1 MFGRRLSAAVTLG
14 AALVAVAA
22 CSSQGTPTAAST
34 STMPAPAQVID
45 SAKSAIASA
54 TAVHIKGSIAEGKDN
69 VALDLQLN
77 KDGSA
82 SGTIGEGGTA
92 IPLIV
97 ADKVYYV
104 KFTQAVL
111 QHLAGLSATSDA
123 GKLLLDKWVPST
135 SKMLSGSDM
144 VSGLKPLLDY
154 KSLFNDMLNQAGS
167 DAPKDAGTD
176 TVNGTDV
183 HVYTLA
189 DGTKLEV
196 TSTSP
201 YYPVRVIAPKSEGTG
216 QLDFTGWSQP
226 VKVSAPPASE
236 IYTGPGA

>member
-22 CSSQGTPTAAST
+22 CSSQGTPTAAPTDS
-34 STMPAPAQVID
+34 MPAPAQLID
-45 SAKSAIASA
+45 SVKSAIAGS
-54 TAVHIKGSIAEGKDN
+54 TAVHVKGSIAQSNDS
-69 VALDLQLN
+69 VSMDLQLN

-82 SGTIGEGGTA
+82 SGTIGEGGTT

-104 KFTQAVL
+104 KFTKAVL
-111 QHLAGLSATSDA
+111 ETNGVSATSDA
-123 GKLLLDKWVPST
+123 GKVLLDKWVPST
-135 SKMLSGSDM
+135 SKMLSSSDM

-154 KSLFNDMLNQAGS
+154 RSLFDDILTQSGS
-167 DAPKDAGTD
+167 TTPKDSGTD

-183 HVYTLA
+183 HVYTLG
-189 DGTKLEV
+189 DGTKLDV
-196 TSTSP
+196 TSSSP
-201 YYPVRVIAPKSEGTG
+201 HYPVRVIAPKSQGTG

-226 VKVSAPPASE
+226 VKVTAPPASE
-236 IYTGPGA
+236 IYSGPGA